1 MILTTLNGMIL
12 SEYYSTDQGGFGDYC
27 FELKP
32 NWWRLT
38 PYNFHETLFWFS
50 KHIAL
55 PGIATLILPIA
66 MILRIFN
73 NPIIVGIN
81 YILYIIAISLIASFI
96 REVIRF
102 YKYKIKEKNGLID
115 VKIPYNLNNEAALF
129 THPLNE
135 ISRTKFTIGFVGD
148 IMMMKKFK
156 LKFHQGVINFF
167 SDVDLVVGNLEGIIS
182 KDKPPLTKQSH
193 DYIILTRLQKMLTGC
208 TRMLLCLTN
217 NHSADFGN
225 KPFNKSLHR
234 IQNRRRFD
242 TFGRSDISNIVI
254 QKKNINISCATEW
267 SNQKKW
273 NFMSNYEDINDR
285 IGIRPTHLANHFN
298 ILYPHWGFEN
308 EKYVRKRIQL
318 DAKALLTGLEQKY
331 SLYQNFTRELLA
343 ERIQPDPDKKWDLIF
358 GHHPHVRQPIME
370 VEDTFINN
378 SGVKIPYKKLVVFSG
393 GNFTSGA
400 DIIRH
405 KKHNR
410 GIIMKC
416 EIGPLKGYR
425 DKLVAGN
432 VEWRNTINLKSKK
445 IKTIKGKKFRTK
457 TVSIDRKPYRTYSL
471 RSLIIGS
478 VTMGIIGLIFVFN
491 ILS

>member
-1 MILTTLNGMIL
+1 M
-12 SEYYSTDQGGFGDYC
+12 
-27 FELKP
+27 
-32 NWWRLT
+32 
-38 PYNFHETLFWFS
+38 
-50 KHIAL
+50 L
-55 PGIATLILPIA
+55 PGC
-66 MILRIFN
+66 
-73 NPIIVGIN
+73 
-81 YILYIIAISLIASFI
+81 
-96 REVIRF
+96 
-102 YKYKIKEKNGLID
+102 
-115 VKIPYNLNNEAALF
+115 
-129 THPLNE
+129 TH
-135 ISRTKFTIGFVGD
+135 
-148 IMMMKKFK
+148 
-156 LKFHQGVINFF
+156 
-167 SDVDLVVGNLEGIIS
+167 
-182 KDKPPLTKQSH
+182 
-193 DYIILTRLQKMLTGC
+193 
-208 TRMLLCLTN
+208 MLLCLSN

-331 SLYQNFTRELLA
+331 TLYQNFTRELLA

-370 VEDTFINN
+370 VEDTFIDNA
-378 SGVKIPYKKLVVFSG
+378 GVKIPYKKLVVFSG

-400 DIIRH
+400 NVIRH

-425 DKLVAGN
+425 DKIVAGN
-432 VEWRNTINLKSKK
+432 IEWRNTINKKSKK
-445 IKTIKGKKFRTK
+445 IKTIKGKKVRTK
-457 TVSIDRKPYRTYSL
+457 TVSIDRAPYKTYSL
-471 RSLIIGS
+471 RSVIIGS
-478 VTMGIIGLIFVFN
+478 ITMGIIGLFFVFN
-491 ILS
+491 ILT